1 LRVSLPPLTRPIRS
15 GRAERLS
22 LRAERRL
29 PAGIVDSAAVIALS
43 AFCAL
48 LLRRTLAGDG
58 AMLGYDL
65 YTYFFPAKTY
75 ASAALLRGELP
86 LWNPYLFFGAPFLAN
101 VQMAVLYP
109 PDLLFAALSFP
120 RAVAV
125 SQWLHLSLAAG
136 GMYALCRRGWG
147 LDPLAA
153 GGGALAFAGAGFF
166 GAHMGHLN
174 QVHASAWLPLV
185 ALCVLRLAATWGRP
199 GPPGTAGAPETGPAR
214 LLGGVPW
221 LAAGGT
227 AVALQLTAGHTQEAY
242 YSLLAVGLLAAGY
255 TVFPPARAPVRWT
268 HLTAYGAAVLN
279 GALLAGAQLLP
290 AIELT
295 RHSYRQGGI
304 PLEEATAFGVERT
317 NVLESLLP
325 TFWSLPSQEVTGYVG
340 VAVLPLVVVAF
351 ALSPAR
357 RTVLGLGA
365 LTLLAVTLAMGAYT
379 PLYRVLYELVPLF
392 DSFRAP
398 GRWLLIS
405 SFALAG
411 LAAHGAGAL
420 RREAASEV
428 RETLALR
435 YGLAL
440 TAAAAALLFFLWR
453 SNEVR
458 AIQWLPHARVAVLWA
473 AAALAAVSL
482 GLVSLFARGGW
493 PRLLLLAGLAFELGG
508 AAREMEYNQPGDAA
522 LYLHKPAVA
531 AYLEAAAGPV
541 GAAATASGGA
551 DRVLSIAVEER
562 LDPARLRLAVPQ
574 GDGEYRRYASMREAL
589 KPSLGLAYALPS
601 IDGYDGGLLPTREY
615 ARFKSLLVRDE
626 PPVPHFTLPPQVNGK
641 VDRDLLA
648 ALNVRY
654 VLTDGR
660 NGPPGPGWTLRE
672 SAPGAAWLYESEAVL
687 PRAYLVAEVSPA
699 PPDEDAAARRLA
711 GMDLAR
717 EALVHVPEG
726 ALPAVSSGAAGAAP
740 DGAGAAG
747 SPTRPARIVRY
758 SAGELEIE
766 TEAPGASLLVVTD
779 SYYPGWRASVDGRP
793 APLLRTNLL
802 FRGVPVPAGNH
813 RVRLWF
819 DPLSVRLGFAL
830 SAVALLANLGGLALY
845 ARRRRRVGAG
855 EAPADRTG
863 AR

>member
-29 PAGIVDSAAVIALS
+29 PAAVVDAAAVIALS

-65 YTYFFPAKTY
+65 YTYFFPAKSY

-153 GGGALAFAGAGFF
+153 AGGALAFAGAGFF

-174 QVHASAWLPLV
+174 QVHASAWLPWV
-185 ALCVLRLAATWGRP
+185 ALCVLRLAAAWGRP
-199 GPPGTAGAPETGPAR
+199 GTGRAR
-214 LLGGVPW
+214 LLRGVPW
-221 LAAGGT
+221 LVAGGA

-242 YSLLAVGLLAAGY
+242 YSLLAIGLLAAGY
-255 TVFPPARAPVRWT
+255 TVFPPARAPARWT
-268 HLTAYGAAVLN
+268 HLTAYGAAVLD

-290 AIELT
+290 AMELT
-295 RHSYRQGGI
+295 RHSYREGGI
-304 PLEEATAFGVERT
+304 PLEEATAFAVERT
-317 NVLESLLP
+317 NILETLLP
-325 TFWSLPSQEVTGYVG
+325 TFWSLPGQEVTGYVG

-379 PLYRVLYELVPLF
+379 PLYRLLYELVPLF

-420 RREAASEV
+420 RREAASGMREV
-428 RETLALR
+428 LALR
-435 YGLAL
+435 YGVAL

-473 AAALAAVSL
+473 AAALAALSL

-522 LYLHKPAVA
+522 LYKQRPAVA
-531 AYLEAAAGPV
+531 AYLEAASGRAGE
-541 GAAATASGGA
+541 AAAAAGGA

-589 KPSLGLAYALPS
+589 KPGLGLAYALPS
-601 IDGYDGGLLPTREY
+601 IDGYDGGLLPTRDY

-626 PPVPHFTLPPQVNGK
+626 PPVPHFTLAPQVNGK

-648 ALNVRY
+648 ALNVRF

-672 SAPGAAWLYESEAVL
+672 GAPGAAWLYESEAVL
-687 PRAYLVAEVSPA
+687 PRAYLVGDVSPA

-726 ALPAVSSGAAGAAP
+726 ALPAVSAGATASPTPDGSGARG
-740 DGAGAAG
+740 G
-747 SPTRPARIVRY
+747 PTRPARIVRY

-802 FRGVPVPAGNH
+802 FRGVPVPAGTH

-819 DPLSVRLGFAL
+819 EPLSVRLGFAV
-830 SAVALLANLGGLALY
+830 SAVAVLANLGGLALY
-845 ARRRRRVGAG
+845 GRWRRRGGRGDVR
-855 EAPADRTG
+855 ADRAE